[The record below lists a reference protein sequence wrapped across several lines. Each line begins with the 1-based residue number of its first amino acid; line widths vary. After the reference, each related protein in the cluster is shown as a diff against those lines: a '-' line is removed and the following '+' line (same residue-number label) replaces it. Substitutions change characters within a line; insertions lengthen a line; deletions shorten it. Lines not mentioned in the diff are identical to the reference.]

1 MVVSGYGDR
10 RFLLIILME
19 NDIYNFLN
27 VINDFSALGVAALSL
42 IVLLVYI
49 KLNRKHSDIK
59 KNDLSH
65 IESDLKEIRDDIN
78 CLQINVS
85 KQGERL
91 SWLEAKIDK

>member
-1 MVVSGYGDR
+1 
-10 RFLLIILME
+10 ME
-19 NDIYNFLN
+19 QELYNFLN

-59 KNDLSH
+59 KNDLGH

-91 SWLEAKIDK
+91 SWLEAKANSRK